1 MEVISGSCMKRKL
14 EFLYAGDSE
23 ASRAAMLKKRF
34 SETIFKAQQYKLNNK
49 EIDSVQKTNRF
60 PEERPEKCYCQGYA
74 ARVGADMKIDVK
86 VESLR
91 SEEKTRFET
100 LKQADLKSEVKE
112 KSWKCR
118 PSEKKVMRIE
128 TRKQVD
134 LRSEIKKRWWT
145 SRCEKK
151 SRFETLTQADHHLK
165 SEVEERSRRKSISC
179 EEKKVMFETL
189 KRQQQRDG
197 ERAAAKIK
205 LQKMENS
212 AGIEVNLES
221 FRQLESLSGCTLS
234 FVRLQNQVVSVA
246 FQGIR
251 FWNPL
256 DKFGLKI
263 KDDDDDAIME
273 EL

>member
-49 EIDSVQKTNRF
+49 EIDSVQKTSCF
-60 PEERPEKCYCQGYA
+60 PAEKCCCEGYA
-74 ARVGADMKIDVK
+74 ARVGADMKI
-86 VESLR
+86 
-91 SEEKTRFET
+91 
-100 LKQADLKSEVKE
+100 EVKAE
-112 KSWKCR
+112 R
-118 PSEKKVMRIE
+118 LR
-128 TRKQVD
+128 TD
-134 LRSEIKKRWWT
+134 LRSEVKKRWWT
-145 SRCEKK
+145 TRCEKK
-151 SRFETLTQADHHLK
+151 ARFETLTQADPHLK
-165 SEVEERSRRKSISC
+165 SE
-179 EEKKVMFETL
+179 EKVRFETL

-205 LQKMENS
+205 LQKMESS

-263 KDDDDDAIME
+263 KDDDADDDAILE
-273 EL
+273 VY

>member
-49 EIDSVQKTNRF
+49 EIDSVQKTSCF
-60 PEERPEKCYCQGYA
+60 PAEKCCCEGYA
-74 ARVGADMKIDVK
+74 ARVGADMKIEVK
-86 VESLR
+86 AERLR

-112 KSWKCR
+112 KSWKSR
-118 PSEKKVMRIE
+118 PSEDKVMRIE
-128 TRKQVD
+128 TQTQAD
-134 LRSEIKKRWWT
+134 LRSEVKKRWWT
-145 SRCEKK
+145 TRCEKK
-151 SRFETLTQADHHLK
+151 ARFETLTQADPHLK
-165 SEVEERSRRKSISC
+165 SE
-179 EEKKVMFETL
+179 EKVRFETL

-205 LQKMENS
+205 LQKMESS

-263 KDDDDDAIME
+263 KDDDADDDAILE
-273 EL
+273 VY

>member
-1 MEVISGSCMKRKL
+1 MEVITGSCMKRKL

-23 ASRAAMLKKRF
+23 ASKTAMLKKRF

-49 EIDSVQKTNRF
+49 EIDSVQKTSRV
-60 PEERPEKCYCQGYA
+60 PAERPEKCCCEGYA

-86 VESLR
+86 TERLR
-91 SEEKTRFET
+91 GEEKTSEEKVR
-100 LKQADLKSEVKE
+100 
-112 KSWKCR
+112 
-118 PSEKKVMRIE
+118 
-128 TRKQVD
+128 
-134 LRSEIKKRWWT
+134 
-145 SRCEKK
+145 
-151 SRFETLTQADHHLK
+151 
-165 SEVEERSRRKSISC
+165 
-179 EEKKVMFETL
+179 FETL

-197 ERAAAKIK
+197 ERANAKIK

-234 FVRLQNQVVSVA
+234 FVRLQNQVASVA

-263 KDDDDDAIME
+263 RDDDTILETFQAISFTTSVDGLEIHTSIDLVYPNEIRVYKLTPLIALTDLALQLGSHSSRLPSFMNMPVGMSFSR
-273 EL
+273 LT

>member
-14 EFLYAGDSE
+14 EFLYAADSE

-49 EIDSVQKTNRF
+49 EIDSVQKTSRF
-60 PEERPEKCYCQGYA
+60 PAEKCCCEGYA
-74 ARVGADMKIDVK
+74 ARAGADMKIDVK
-86 VESLR
+86 AERLR
-91 SEEKTRFET
+91 SEGKT
-100 LKQADLKSEVKE
+100 S
-112 KSWKCR
+112 
-118 PSEKKVMRIE
+118 
-128 TRKQVD
+128 
-134 LRSEIKKRWWT
+134 
-145 SRCEKK
+145 
-151 SRFETLTQADHHLK
+151 
-165 SEVEERSRRKSISC
+165 
-179 EEKKVMFETL
+179 EEKVRFETL

-251 FWNPL
+251 FWKPL
-256 DKFGLKI
+256 DKFGLKV
-263 KDDDDDAIME
+263 KDDDDDDTILE
-273 EL
+273 VY

>member
-1 MEVISGSCMKRKL
+1 MKRKL

-49 EIDSVQKTNRF
+49 EIGSVQKTSRF
-60 PEERPEKCYCQGYA
+60 PAERPEKCCCEGYA

-86 VESLR
+86 AERSR
-91 SEEKTRFET
+91 SEQKTRFET

-112 KSWKCR
+112 KSWKSR
-118 PSEKKVMRIE
+118 PSQEKAMRIE
-128 TRKQVD
+128 TQTHAD
-134 LRSEIKKRWWT
+134 LRSEVKKRWWT

-151 SRFETLTQADHHLK
+151 ARFETLTQADHHLK
-165 SEVEERSRRKSISC
+165 SE
-179 EEKKVMFETL
+179 EKVRFETL
-189 KRQQQRDG
+189 KRHQQRDG

-212 AGIEVNLES
+212 TGIEVSLES
-221 FRQLESLSGCTLS
+221 FRQLECLSGCTLS
-234 FVRLQNQVVSVA
+234 LVRLQNQVVSVA

-263 KDDDDDAIME
+263 KDDDDDGAILE
-273 EL
+273 ED